1 MRMAVSTQAMDK
13 AEGAARGTWGRR
25 FARAGLAAKG
35 VTFGLVA
42 VLALEVAFGRRGKL
56 EDRPG
61 ALQMLA
67 ETGVGRFLIG
77 ALALGLGGYAFWR
90 FAQAALGEKLESGED
105 VSVFKRIGYV
115 GQGLIYAWLCVMCTT
130 LVFQADEGGSGGG
143 GGGHGEDRATRIAL
157 EQPFGRYL
165 VIAVGLGIVGAA
177 LFNLYRA
184 LTGKFRDEL
193 KEEQMGP
200 NELRWYTVLGVAG
213 HLARAVVF
221 GLAGLFLVRAAWDY
235 DPEQAIGLD
244 GALAKLAR
252 ADYGQLLLGCTA
264 AGLLAYGLFCF
275 VQARYREL

>member
-25 FARAGLAAKG
+25 LARAGLAAKG

-42 VLALEVAFGRRGKL
+42 VLALAVAFGKRGNL

-61 ALQMLA
+61 ALQTLA
-67 ETGVGRFLIG
+67 ETGAGRFLIA
-77 ALALGLGGYAFWR
+77 ALAVGLAGYAFWR

-105 VSVFKRIGYV
+105 VSVLKRIGYV
-115 GQGLIYAWLCVMCTT
+115 GQGLIYAWLCVMCAT
-130 LVFQADEGGSGGG
+130 LVFQADEAGSGGG
-143 GGGHGEDRATRIAL
+143 GGQGEDRATRIAL
-157 EQPFGRYL
+157 EQPLGRYL
-165 VIAVGLGIVGAA
+165 VIAVGLGILGAA

-184 LTGKFRDEL
+184 LTAKFREEL

-200 NELRWYTVLGVAG
+200 NERRWYTVLGVAG
-213 HLARAVVF
+213 HLARAVIF
-221 GLAGLFLVRAAWDY
+221 GLAGLFLVRAAWEY
-235 DPEQAIGLD
+235 DPNEAIGLD
-244 GALAKLAR
+244 GALAKLAQ

-264 AGLLAYGLFCF
+264 AGLLAYGAFCF

>member
-25 FARAGLAAKG
+25 LARAGLAAKG

-42 VLALEVAFGRRGKL
+42 VLALAVAFGKRGNL

-61 ALQMLA
+61 ALQTLA
-67 ETGVGRFLIG
+67 ETGAGRFLIA
-77 ALALGLGGYAFWR
+77 ALAVGLAGYAFWR

-105 VSVFKRIGYV
+105 VSVLKRIGYV
-115 GQGLIYAWLCVMCTT
+115 GQGLIYAWLCVLCAT
-130 LVFQADEGGSGGG
+130 LVFQADEAGSGGG
-143 GGGHGEDRATRIAL
+143 GGQGEDRATRIAL
-157 EQPFGRYL
+157 EQPLGRYL
-165 VIAVGLGIVGAA
+165 VIAVGLGILGAA

-184 LTGKFRDEL
+184 LTAKFREEL

-200 NELRWYTVLGVAG
+200 NERRWYTVLGVAG
-213 HLARAVVF
+213 HLARAVIF
-221 GLAGLFLVRAAWDY
+221 GLAGLFLVRAAWEY
-235 DPEQAIGLD
+235 DPNEAIGLD
-244 GALAKLAR
+244 GALAKLAQ

-264 AGLLAYGLFCF
+264 AGLLAYGAFCF